1 VAEAGASIKSGA
13 GGPMGTGRANVRSS
27 PGLVRPSFEVAAMG
41 FTIAIVVGSLVLSLV
56 LIVVVMKMVRGS
68 MGDPAT
74 LANGTPAAAVVTSL
88 EMTGTV
94 INDMYYV
101 CRVGLQVALPG
112 QAPYAVTIKQSV
124 PVTHMARVNPGA
136 SIGVKVDPA
145 DASKVVIDWNLPIP
159 APAMPNVSAGA
170 IASAMTGTAAPGG
183 VGAVGV
189 QVTSPIELLRHGQ
202 RVLGVLSE
210 FADTG
215 TTPRSIGVTPSSP
228 AFIDDPLY
236 AVTLQ
241 LHFENMAPVEAK
253 LVQRVPRAMVPQLRI
268 GWQLNCAV
276 DPADPTRNVTVD
288 WGDLQ

>member
-1 VAEAGASIKSGA
+1 
-13 GGPMGTGRANVRSS
+13 MG
-27 PGLVRPSFEVAAMG
+27 L
-41 FTIAIVVGSLVLSLV
+41 TIAIVVGSLVLSLV
-56 LIVVVMKMVRGS
+56 IIVVAMKAVRGS

-101 CRVGLQVALPG
+101 CRIGLQVSLPG
-112 QAPYAVTIKQSV
+112 QPPYAAMTKQSV
-124 PVTHMARVNPGA
+124 PITHMARVNPGA
-136 SIGVKVDPA
+136 AIGVKVDQV
-145 DASKVVIDWNLPIP
+145 DRSKVVIDWNLPIP
-159 APAMPNVSAGA
+159 QAAPDPSAAAVASMVAAAPAQGGPAA
-170 IASAMTGTAAPGG
+170 IGL
-183 VGAVGV
+183 
-189 QVTSPIELLRHGQ
+189 QVTSPVELLRHGQ

-215 TTPRSIGVTPSSP
+215 NTARSLGVTPSSP

-276 DPADPTRNVTVD
+276 DPADPTRAVAVD
-288 WGDLQ
+288 WGDLA